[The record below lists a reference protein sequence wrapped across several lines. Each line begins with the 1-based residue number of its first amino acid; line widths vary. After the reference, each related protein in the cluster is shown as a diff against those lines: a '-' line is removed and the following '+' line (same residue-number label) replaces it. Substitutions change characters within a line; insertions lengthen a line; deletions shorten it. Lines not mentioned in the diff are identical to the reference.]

1 MYTWSMS
8 HDEFTKLFNYVQ
20 EMRSEM
26 NEKFEQTASRESMDR
41 LVNTMDRFL
50 GRLEDADIEHAASDA
65 QFGRLLDWARKV
77 SAQTGIPL
85 EGF

>member
-1 MYTWSMS
+1 
-8 HDEFTKLFNYVQ
+8 
-20 EMRSEM
+20 
-26 NEKFEQTASRESMDR
+26 MDR